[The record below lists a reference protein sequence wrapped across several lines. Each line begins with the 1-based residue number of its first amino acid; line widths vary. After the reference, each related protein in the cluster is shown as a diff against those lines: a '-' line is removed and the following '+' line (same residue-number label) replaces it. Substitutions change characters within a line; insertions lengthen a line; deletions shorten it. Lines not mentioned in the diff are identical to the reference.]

1 MYDKEYIDRVVN
13 SLIEIELIVDFNV
26 VRETLTRIG
35 ISSVQRKEL
44 FQTAHILKKKN
55 KYYIVHFK
63 QMFGL
68 DGREY
73 VMTHDD
79 KRRLNRIVSILEN
92 WGMITISDKESF
104 DKEEI
109 IPMNMLKIVRYG
121 EKDDWKLTQ
130 KYPIGKYKNKE
141 NNVKVDFKPDDSVME
156 DVGGDVTVYFEVDGE
171 LSELLMED

>member
-13 SLIEIELIVDFNV
+13 SLIEINLLVDFNV

-35 ISSVQRKEL
+35 ISSVHRKEL

-73 VMTHDD
+73 FMSNDD
-79 KRRLNRIVSILEN
+79 KKRLNRIVSILEN
-92 WGMITISDKESF
+92 WGMVSISDSKSF
-104 DKEEI
+104 NVDDI
-109 IPMNMLKIVRYG
+109 IPMNMLKIVRYD

-130 KYPIGKYKNKE
+130 KYPIGKYKKE
-141 NNVKVDFKPDDSVME
+141 NHFTVEFEPEDTLIDVDAEIEFEPDDKLIE
-156 DVGGDVTVYFEVDGE
+156 NFNKGE
-171 LSELLMED
+171 